1 MTHKVILGSAFTR
14 ERFKR
19 IVDQA
24 PVGYVAEVREP
35 KRTMDQNDK
44 MWAMLTDVS
53 VAMPLGRRHTP
64 DDWKAIFMNA
74 CGWECQFVEG
84 LDGRPFPKGFRSS
97 HLTKGQ
103 MGDLINFIQAFGD
116 ENNVRWSEEAR
127 DGQHDRTSNL
137 PGAESPSSPASR
149 EAVDST
155 REKGT

>member
-1 MTHKVILGSAFTR
+1 MTHRAVLTNEFSR

-24 PVGYVAEVREP
+24 PPGYVAEVREP
-35 KRTMDQNDK
+35 KRTLDQNNK
-44 MWAMLTDVS
+44 LWAMLTDVS

-97 HLTKGQ
+97 HLTKSQ

-116 ENNVRWSEEAR
+116 ENGVRWSDESQEEA
-127 DGQHDRTSNL
+127 
-137 PGAESPSSPASR
+137 A
-149 EAVDST
+149 
-155 REKGT
+155 